1 MQNEIII
8 NAELGETRVALL
20 EDKQF
25 AELHIE
31 RDRDKSVVG
40 NVVKGKVSRV
50 LPGMQAAFVDIGL
63 EKAAFLYV
71 GDYFESTLTT
81 GETDGEPTGGRGK
94 SGGGGRGRG
103 RAAPPRI
110 DTVLREGQEIIVQI
124 AKEPI
129 GTKGARIT
137 SSISIPGRHLVL
149 TPWSRRVGV
158 SRRIGSDKERRRLR
172 EIVERLRPKNLGFII
187 RTAGD
192 GVREADLEA
201 DIRYLATVWA
211 AIQHRHAETTAP
223 AMLYSE
229 HDLPLRVVR
238 DLAGHDTKRIIADS
252 KPLYEHIQSFVDRFV
267 ADPKPAVEL
276 YEESLPIFERFD
288 LEPQINANLERKVWL
303 KSGGSLVIDKSE
315 ALTAIDV
322 NTGRF
327 VGKRD
332 LEETVFKTNLEAVQE
347 VVHQLRFRNL
357 GGLIII
363 DLIDMESAGN
373 REKVYRALGDA
384 LRADKSRTNILKISE
399 LGLVEMT
406 RKRTRENLVQTL
418 CEPCSH
424 CEGRS
429 YVLSRES
436 VAFRAIR
443 EIRKHLPKLR
453 GRKVA
458 VSVNP
463 HVAAELLAGSKPA
476 MAQLSEDIGHDIE
489 VRARPGMHQEQYELT
504 VLEAGPPTE
513 FELCWL
519 NDVHPDTRAA
529 ADKEEKEKKRAEAKK
544 EDGDGDAKR
553 GRRRGRGRGRTDG
566 DEESDESAAAS
577 DSSESKAVTPS
588 DEPVGALAAA
598 APAKPKKAVPQGQ
611 YERMSLDDD
620 DEIVH
625 DEERKPLGHSNKP
638 VADAT
643 PKATA
648 SSARPPAG
656 PRSMTED
663 SDVTEPAKTE
673 AADGGEAKPAAK
685 PESRSPGRKPARVK
699 SDAARAAAIY
709 ERLDSETMDFV
720 PAQASADPAPEVA
733 GSPAAPVKK
742 KAAAVKKKTTAVAG
756 AAPEYERLDSET
768 MDFVPAQ
775 ASADPAP
782 EVAGS
787 PAAPVKKKAA
797 AVRKKAAAVKKKTT
811 AEAGAAPEV
820 APPPKSPVGRAK
832 PAADAVVKAPAE
844 SSEEAVDP
852 AQAVDSEE
860 ESSIIPGSD

>member
-553 GRRRGRGRGRTDG
+553 GRRRGRGRTDG

-577 DSSESKAVTPS
+577 DSSEAKAVTPS
-588 DEPVGALAAA
+588 AEPVGALAAA
-598 APAKPKKAVPQGQ
+598 APAKPKKAIPQGQ

-648 SSARPPAG
+648 SGARPPAG

-663 SDVTEPAKTE
+663 SDVTGPAKTE
-673 AADGGEAKPAAK
+673 AAAEAKPAAK
-685 PESRSPGRKPARVK
+685 PESRSPGRKPTRVK

-720 PAQASADPAPEVA
+720 PAQA
-733 GSPAAPVKK
+733 
-742 KAAAVKKKTTAVAG
+742 T
-756 AAPEYERLDSET
+756 
-768 MDFVPAQ
+768 
-775 ASADPAP
+775 ADPAP

-811 AEAGAAPEV
+811 AVAGAAPEV
-820 APPPKSPVGRAK
+820 APALKAPVGRAK
-832 PAADAVVKAPAE
+832 PAAGAAVKAPAE

>member
-742 KAAAVKKKTTAVAG
+742 KAAAV
-756 AAPEYERLDSET
+756 
-768 MDFVPAQ
+768 
-775 ASADPAP
+775 
-782 EVAGS
+782 
-787 PAAPVKKKAA
+787 
-797 AVRKKAAAVKKKTT
+797 RKKAAAVKKKTT

-820 APPPKSPVGRAK
+820 APAPKSPVGRAK